1 METEPTLLLSIPV
14 GIFLGIWA
22 FRKFQ
27 EKKQREAE
35 WEKNK
40 DKYKY
45 KGYR

>member
-1 METEPTLLLSIPV
+1 MESEFILPI
-14 GIFLGIWA
+14 IFVLVVVA
-22 FRKFQ
+22 TYRKIR
-27 EKKQREAE
+27 KKKLEELE